1 MNSVSMGVCPSCSSQ
16 IDELCHISGKGKPKE
31 NDIAVCGNCESL
43 VIFQNSGKWF
53 AISASYLKDMQRYE
67 PMDYDMLMNAK
78 NRTLRNLAPHKVI
91 DLIDKIKGDA
101 DAVKR

>member
-67 PMDYDMLMNAK
+67 PMDYTMLINAK
-78 NRTLRNLAPHKVI
+78 AHTLRKLVPQKAVDI
-91 DLIDKIKGDA
+91 IDKVKGETDG
-101 DAVKR
+101 VK

>member
-43 VIFQNSGKWF
+43 IVFQNTGRWAVIPGSH
-53 AISASYLKDMQRYE
+53 LKDMERYE
-67 PMDYDMLMNAK
+67 PMDYEMLMRA
-78 NRTLRNLAPHKVI
+78 TTFA
-91 DLIDKIKGDA
+91 LIKIKRQKTIDSIY
-101 DAVKR
+101 KI